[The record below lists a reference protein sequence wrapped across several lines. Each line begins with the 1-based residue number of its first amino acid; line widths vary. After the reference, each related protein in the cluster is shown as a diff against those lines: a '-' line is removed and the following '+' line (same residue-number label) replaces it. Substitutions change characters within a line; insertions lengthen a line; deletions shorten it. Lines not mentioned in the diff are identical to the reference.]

1 MAACWRSERRAG
13 EPWPR
18 RAPRLSRSS
27 AACKS
32 AARQRSTPPPA
43 PCWKRRTSARSAP
56 APPTARSTP
65 SRFGSGRAW
74 VRNVERDDRV
84 TCTTV
89 NLENPYEFLEVRG
102 RAELRGR
109 EAGERHIHQL
119 SKKYLGLD
127 AYPFSSPDEPR
138 ILIAVVPERIVHVEP
153 EAEDLDESA
162 DRVE

>member
-1 MAACWRSERRAG
+1 MTGAGATPEPFLGGLQIRRPAALDAAACALLEAKNVCTVCTRAG
-13 EPWPR
+13 DGTIHAQPVWVDTDGEAVLLNSVP
-18 RAPRLSRSS
+18 
-27 AACKS
+27 
-32 AARQRSTPPPA
+32 
-43 PCWKRRTSARSAP
+43 
-56 APPTARSTP
+56 
-65 SRFGSGRAW
+65 GRAW

-89 NLENPYEFLEVRG
+89 NLANPYEFLEVRG

-109 EAGERHIHQL
+109 EAGERQIHEL

-153 EAEDLDESA
+153 EAEDLDA
-162 DRVE
+162 